1 MLSNTIYLTVF
12 VQASLVNVLFIA
24 IAILF
29 ILLCIVLQGIFNG

>member
-24 IAILF
+24 IVILF